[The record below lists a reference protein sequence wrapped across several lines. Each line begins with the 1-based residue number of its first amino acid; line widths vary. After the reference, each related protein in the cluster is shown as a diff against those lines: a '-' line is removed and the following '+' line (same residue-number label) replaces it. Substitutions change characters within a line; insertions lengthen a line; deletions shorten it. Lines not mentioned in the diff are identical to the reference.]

1 MFDIVNDLNRQANRI
16 CDELIKAKR
25 AARESEGAAAAYQ
38 KGRAEE
44 LVKWLESV
52 EALIDKL
59 QENRES
65 RKNGRIS

>member
-1 MFDIVNDLNRQANRI
+1 MFNLLNDLNRQANRI
-16 CDELIKAKR
+16 CDELIAAKR

-52 EALIDKL
+52 EAMIEKIT
-59 QENRES
+59 EA
-65 RKNGRIS
+65 RKSGNK